1 MKNGKSMVIEQ
12 AFTKE
17 IGISIYS
24 AMKVLNEAGMTTEDL
39 SDIANLCKTTL
50 ANEIE
55 RRNVPY
61 EFRFLLLSFV
71 LCRMFK
77 TSTTFHKEYM
87 ESIGEQLKLSQS
99 ILNDKD
105 EQFPDI
111 ELAKRPQDNDV
122 NTTNGNN
129 SIIIRNE

>member
-1 MKNGKSMVIEQ
+1 MENGKSMVIEQ
-12 AFTKE
+12 AFAKE

-24 AMKVLNEAGMTTEDL
+24 AMKILNEAGMTTEDL
-39 SDIANLCKTTL
+39 SDITNLCKATL
-50 ANEIE
+50 ADEIE

-87 ESIGEQLKLSQS
+87 ESVDERLKLSQG
-99 ILNDKD
+99 ILNGKD
-105 EQFPDI
+105 EQFQDI
-111 ELAKRPQDNDV
+111 ELAKRP
-122 NTTNGNN
+122 
-129 SIIIRNE
+129 